1 MLVGSSH
8 DEILKCLQK
17 LHNIPLQVRCGGHD
31 HLRDHTDEKSL
42 SRGGPLDD
50 DPRSWRGWSH
60 IFGEEKNTQRIIS
73 PIFFLLNV

>member
-1 MLVGSSH
+1 MM
-8 DEILKCLQK
+8 KCLQK
-17 LHNIPLQVRCGGHD
+17 LHKIKNPLQVRCGGHD

-60 IFGEEKNTQRIIS
+60 IFGEKKHSTNNFTEKY
-73 PIFFLLNV
+73 FLLKV